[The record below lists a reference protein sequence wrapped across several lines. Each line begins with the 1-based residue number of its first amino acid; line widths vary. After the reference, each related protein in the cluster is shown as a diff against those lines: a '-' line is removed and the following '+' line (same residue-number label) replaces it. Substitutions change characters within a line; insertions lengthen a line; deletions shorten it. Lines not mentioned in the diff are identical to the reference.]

1 MMGLVNKL
9 FIIYQTPYQN
19 EIHKI
24 NNVHMFYTRLRSSV
38 ANSVLNNFGVSDKI
52 INVHMVCTRLR
63 SSVAN
68 TVLINFGVFENPSYQ
83 VLMYFSWGQTSM
95 RHLSHTCLITFMI
108 YINVHS
114 CKPVLLS
121 HREYLYFDWERYL
134 SGSTP

>member
-1 MMGLVNKL
+1 MGLVNKL

-83 VLMYFSWGQTSM
+83 VLMYIEHLSWGSKSNINETLVS
-95 RHLSHTCLITFMI
+95 HLSH
-108 YINVHS
+108 
-114 CKPVLLS
+114 
-121 HREYLYFDWERYL
+121 
-134 SGSTP
+134 